1 MQSEKYLTIHGHFY
15 QPPREN
21 PWLGVIERQD
31 SAAPFHNWNERIT
44 AECYKANT
52 LSRTLDA
59 KGRILDIVNNYKY
72 LSFNI
77 GPTLINWLQEYHP
90 ATYEAIVESDHASR
104 ALNGGHGNAMAQVYN
119 HVIMPLAGRREQELQ
134 IILGKRDFARH
145 FGREPEAMWL
155 AETAINRTTA
165 ELLMDHG
172 VRFTILSPFQ
182 ARRVRRIGEDHWT
195 DVRNGAIDTTMPYR
209 IFFNGKHLDVFFFNK
224 GVSTSVAFEHL
235 LRDANRFGERLSS
248 AWGKEAG
255 RPKLVNICTDGESY
269 GHHEPFGDMCL
280 SAFFSSIAQK
290 FRFHVTNY
298 GYFLERFPPFME
310 VELEQGNEGKGT
322 SWSCSH
328 GVDRWRR
335 NCGCSAG
342 SHAGWNQEWRAPLRE
357 GFNKVKEELDKTFE
371 QAAGEYL
378 PDPWAA
384 FIDFVD
390 LRRTRSKEEA
400 DGFFAKHAGRSVED
414 RERAKLMQLMESQ
427 LNSLL
432 MFTSCGWFFDD
443 IAGLE
448 PLQNM
453 RYAARAI
460 EMSGR
465 PELHGLLLRELE
477 RARSNAGGETG
488 KSLYE
493 KHVRPMLGT
502 EALIANQA
510 AMEWTLLG
518 KENGGYFFYEVELSG
533 RERFENHGLAL
544 GGMEVRDPFLRLRKK
559 YFFFCAETEDAFLKT
574 WLSEDLSHDAKSAL
588 VDKLTRLARGELS
601 FISPPEIGK
610 EFGLSCYSLS
620 DLLEHHR
627 EEILIKAMAQAFD
640 GLKKTALSF
649 FQKNEEMI
657 KRMVRFGV
665 DLPSEVRLTVSY
677 ALQHKLRCEM
687 EYLHGETDPRK
698 FANAVEL
705 IQLASLLQIPVKT
718 TDFEKK
724 VLLKTLY
731 MKLNS
736 LFKKPDAGTLQEAR
750 SIMEIISA
758 LGLKVDLAPAQNVL
772 FNFLK
777 GPFAELWGKK
787 DGREIGQE
795 VYRFAEMALDLADGV
810 FGINVDRFRALL
822 K

>member
-1 MQSEKYLTIHGHFY
+1 MQFEKYLTIHGHFY

-31 SAAPFHNWNERIT
+31 SATPFHNWNERIT

-52 LSRTLDA
+52 LSRTLDS
-59 KGRILDIVNNYKY
+59 KGRILDIVSNYKY

-90 ATYEAIVESDHASR
+90 ATYEAIIESDLASR

-134 IILGKRDFARH
+134 IILGKRDFVRH

-172 VRFTILSPFQ
+172 IRFTILSPFQ
-182 ARRVRRIGEDHWT
+182 ARRIRKIGEDHWT

-209 IFFNGKHLDVFFFNK
+209 IFSNGKHLDVFFFNK

-255 RPKLVNICTDGESY
+255 RPKLINICTDGESY

-290 FRFHVTNY
+290 FRFRVTNY
-298 GYFLERFPPFME
+298 GYFLERFSPFME
-310 VELEQGNEGKGT
+310 VELEQGGEGKGT

-328 GVDRWRR
+328 GVDRWRK

-342 SHAGWNQEWRAPLRE
+342 SRAGWNQEWRTPLRE
-357 GFNKVKEELDKTFE
+357 GLNKVKEELDKTFE
-371 QAAGEYL
+371 QAVREYL

-390 LRRTRSKEEA
+390 LRRERSQEKT
-400 DGFFAKHAGRSVED
+400 DGFFAKHAGKNVED
-414 RERAKLMQLMESQ
+414 RERAKLLQLMESQ

-432 MFTSCGWFFDD
+432 MFTSCAWFFDD
-443 IAGLE
+443 ISGLE

-465 PELHGLLLRELE
+465 PELHEVLLRELE
-477 RARSNAGGETG
+477 KARSNAGGETG

-502 EALIANQA
+502 PPLIANQA
-510 AMEWTLLG
+510 AMEWALLG
-518 KENGGYFFYEVELSG
+518 KENGGYFFYEIALSG

-544 GGMEVRDPFLRLRKK
+544 GDLEVRDPFLGLRKK

-574 WLSEDLSHDAKSAL
+574 WLGEDLSHDARSAL
-588 VDKLTRLARGELS
+588 VGKLTRLARGELS
-601 FISPPEIGK
+601 FISPSEIGN
-610 EFGLSCYSLS
+610 ESGLACYTLS

-627 EEILIKAMAQAFD
+627 EEILVRAMSQAFD
-640 GLKKTALSF
+640 GLKKTALNF
-649 FQKNEEMI
+649 FLKNEEMI
-657 KRMVRFGV
+657 KRMVKFGV

-677 ALQHKLRCEM
+677 ALHHKLQCEM

-698 FANAVEL
+698 FGNAVEL
-705 IQLASLLQIPVKT
+705 IQLASRLQIPVKT

-736 LFKKPDAGTLQEAR
+736 LFRKPDAGTLQEVR
-750 SIMEIISA
+750 SITEIISA

-777 GPFAELWGKK
+777 GPFTELWGKRE
-787 DGREIGQE
+787 GREIGQE
-795 VYRFAEMALDLADGV
+795 AYRFAEMALDLADGV